1 VFFFFFFRD
10 AGTGKLLVLLEMT
23 LTYACQ
29 QNQMNSLGFP
39 HQKDKKAEERSRRG
53 QERLTGKY
61 DLKLLPSHSEMSEEN
76 TLLYIIE

>member
-1 VFFFFFFRD
+1 
-10 AGTGKLLVLLEMT
+10 
-23 LTYACQ
+23 
-29 QNQMNSLGFP
+29 MNSLGFP